1 MNTLKTTT
9 NLRLFALGI
18 VMLSFLISSCTSLQQ
33 TTTIATDDLYYAPNK
48 KVDETQAVAANEE
61 DGYQDYQNYQDDRY
75 LRMKV
80 ANRNRWSVIDD
91 WGYWNDPRFNF
102 GYYPSYMGW
111 NSWYTGYYGAS
122 WFSPFGPSFALG
134 WGGYYPYSSFGYGL
148 GWGGFYDDFA
158 FGYGGYGFGYGLGY
172 GYGWNPYYMG
182 YWNPYGY
189 YYGMGGIYGGGVNVR
204 NYDKRVPMQNRTSL
218 DPYINNANRLKGRG
232 DIQNNN
238 AAFVGSNS
246 NGRSVFS
253 SYLPNTNM
261 GARSMNSNSYNSNS
275 NNSNGLSARSMN
287 SNSYNSNSSNSNG
300 LSARSNVSSNSFGSL
315 VMRAITSSANARS
328 SNSNSYNSNS
338 GNSSRYN
345 SSSNSSYNNSSSNR
359 SSSAPAVSVPSSSG
373 SSSSGSSSGG
383 GFIGGGRRGG
393 GGQ

>member
-9 NLRLFALGI
+9 NLRLIALGI

-48 KVDETQAVAANEE
+48 QVVETQAVAANEE
-61 DGYQDYQNYQDDRY
+61 EGYQDYQNYQDDRY

-91 WGYWNDPRFNF
+91 WGYWNDPRFNYS
-102 GYYPSYMGW
+102 YYPSYMGW

-122 WFSPFGPSFALG
+122 WFSPFGPSYAMG
-134 WGGYYPYSSFGYGL
+134 WGGYFPYSSFGYGL
-148 GWGGFYDDFA
+148 GWGGYYDNFA
-158 FGYGGYGFGYGLGY
+158 FGFGGFGY

-182 YWNPYGY
+182 FWNPYGY
-189 YYGMGGIYGGGVNVR
+189 YYGMGGIYGGGINVR
-204 NYDKRVPMQNRTSL
+204 NYDQRVPMQNRTGL
-218 DPYINNANRLKGRG
+218 DPYVNNARRLKGRG
-232 DIQNNN
+232 DIPNNN

-246 NGRSVFS
+246 NNRTFS
-253 SYLPNTNM
+253 NYLPNTNM
-261 GARSMNSNSYNSNS
+261 SVRSMNSNNYSANG
-275 NNSNGLSARSMN
+275 SNGFSAR
-287 SNSYNSNSSNSNG
+287 SSNSNAG
-300 LSARSNVSSNSFGSL
+300 SNNISNRGSNVSSNSFGSL
-315 VMRAITSSANARS
+315 VMRAITASTNARS

-345 SSSNSSYNNSSSNR
+345 SSSNSSSSNR

-373 SSSSGSSSGG
+373 SSSSGGSTGG

-393 GGQ
+393 GL